1 MWEKQDY
8 EGEIGTI
15 RKDNEK
21 EDFHGSCLSIL
32 GREETRVC
40 ARKPERQNV

>member
-1 MWEKQDY
+1 MWEKQGC

-21 EDFHGSCLSIL
+21 EDFDGSWLSIL